1 MPNKRKVQP
10 EDSRNIAENHYELDN
25 KENTEFNK
33 GLKETHKLVTDHY
46 FEGTIDQKY
55 E

>member
-1 MPNKRKVQP
+1 MPNKRKVDP
-10 EDSRNIAENHYELDN
+10 KDSRNVAEKHYELEN
-25 KENTEFNK
+25 KGETEFDQA
-33 GLKETHKLVTDHY
+33 LKETHKLVTDHY